1 MTMTDRVNI
10 HQTDFGSIISS
21 IADSIV
27 IVDQKGNICFANPS
41 AEDFFCRNLKELLG
55 KPFGFP
61 LIKDQTTEI
70 EVISKSGELRMA
82 EMQMTESVLGGK
94 KVYLASIRDFTELKR
109 LEQGL
114 RKQGSDLAERVK
126 ELSCLYRISKIIER
140 PKASFEEMARGIVA
154 LIPPAWQYPDITCA
168 RIILNGQEFKT
179 ENFKE
184 TDWRQT
190 SDIVVNGKQAG
201 VLEVNY
207 LEERPEKDEGPFSK
221 EERSLIDAIAER
233 LGHILDRIKGKEE
246 LQRTNRFLD
255 SIIENI
261 PNMIFLKDAKEL
273 RFIRFNRAG
282 EDLLGYS
289 RDDLLGKNDYDLFPK
304 EQADWFTEK
313 DQKVLREMDVID
325 IEEEPV
331 RTRHKGER
339 TLHTKKVPILNV
351 EGEPEYLLGIS
362 EDITERKKLEA
373 QFQQAQKME
382 AVGRLAG
389 GVAHDFNNLLMTI
402 MGNADLMLMGLA
414 EDDPFREKL
423 EQIGQN
429 GKRAAR
435 LTRQLLAFSRKQI
448 LQPVALDLNELIK
461 GFVKM
466 LERLIGEDVEL
477 ETVLV
482 SGLRLVKADP
492 GQVEQIIMNLVIN
505 ARDAMPG
512 GGKVIIETAN
522 ADLDEDYVRAH
533 DVSLQPGP
541 YVMLAVS
548 DTGTG
553 MDEETRSNIFEP
565 FFTTKEVGK
574 GTGLGLSTVYG
585 IVKQSGGYI
594 WVYSE
599 PGQGTTFKI
608 YLPAVVGETVQRK
621 KEQPPADDLTGSET
635 ILVVEDDD
643 ALRNLG
649 REILERQG
657 YRVLDAGNGIE
668 ALRISEAHR
677 GQIHLMITDVVM
689 PKMGGKKVADRSQ
702 PLYPQMKVIYMSG
715 YTDNSIAHHGIL
727 APGLNFLQKP
737 FSPEVLARK
746 VREVLD
752 A

>member
-1 MTMTDRVNI
+1 MTDRVNI

-41 AEDFFCRNLKELLG
+41 AEDFFGRNLKELLG

-82 EMQMTESVLGGK
+82 EMRMTESVLGGK

-492 GQVEQIIMNLVIN
+492 G
-505 ARDAMPG
+505 AG
-512 GGKVIIETAN
+512 GANNNEPCDQCQRRYAGRGKVIIETAN

-621 KEQPPADDLTGSET
+621 KNSLPLMTSPVPRRFWLWKTMMRSEIWVGKSLSDRDTGS
-635 ILVVEDDD
+635 
-643 ALRNLG
+643 
-649 REILERQG
+649 
-657 YRVLDAGNGIE
+657 
-668 ALRISEAHR
+668 
-677 GQIHLMITDVVM
+677 
-689 PKMGGKKVADRSQ
+689 
-702 PLYPQMKVIYMSG
+702 
-715 YTDNSIAHHGIL
+715 
-727 APGLNFLQKP
+727 
-737 FSPEVLARK
+737 
-746 VREVLD
+746 
-752 A
+752 

>member
-1 MTMTDRVNI
+1 MTDRVNI

-41 AEDFFCRNLKELLG
+41 AEDFFGRNLKELLG

-82 EMQMTESVLGGK
+82 EMRMTESVLGGK

-668 ALRISEAHR
+668 ALRISEEHR

-689 PKMGGKKVADRSQ
+689 PKMGGKKVADRLQ
-702 PLYPQMKVIYMSG
+702 QLYPQMKVIYMSG

>member
-41 AEDFFCRNLKELLG
+41 AEDFFGRNLKELLG

-82 EMQMTESVLGGK
+82 EMRMTESVLGGK

-246 LQRTNRFLD
+246 LLESEEKYQNLYD
-255 SIIENI
+255 NA
-261 PNMIFLKDAKEL
+261 PDMMVAVDAKTAAILDCNATTASE
-273 RFIRFNRAG
+273 
-282 EDLLGYS
+282 LGYTKDEIIGRPIFDMYVPDS
-289 RDDLLGKNDYDLFPK
+289 AEYAKVNLFPMFVK
-304 EQADWFTEK
+304 TGT
-313 DQKVLREMDVID
+313 I
-325 IEEEPV
+325 
-331 RTRHKGER
+331 KGEELQLKR
-339 TLHTKKVPILNV
+339 KDGGIIDVSLNASAVRDEKGNIL
-351 EGEPEYLLGIS
+351 YTASICRDIS
-362 EDITERKKLEA
+362 EKKRLEA

-389 GVAHDFNNLLMTI
+389 GVAHDFNNLLTTI
-402 MGNADLMLMGLA
+402 IGYADLMLMGLA
-414 EDDPFREKL
+414 EDDPFRENL
-423 EQIGQN
+423 EQIGEN

-448 LQPVALDLNELIK
+448 LQPVVLDLNELIK

-466 LERLIGEDVEL
+466 LERLIGEDLEL

-482 SGLRLVKADP
+482 SGLRQVEADP

-505 ARDAMPG
+505 ARDAMPD

-522 ADLDEDYVRAH
+522 TDLDEDYAKAH

-541 YVMLAVS
+541 YLMLAVS

-668 ALRISEAHR
+668 ALRISETHR

-689 PKMGGKKVADRSQ
+689 PKMGGKKVADRLQ
-702 PLYPQMKVIYMSG
+702 QLYPQMKVIYMSG

>member
-1 MTMTDRVNI
+1 MTEMVNSN
-10 HQTDFGSIISS
+10 QTDFRNIISS

-41 AEDFFCRNLKELLG
+41 AEDFFGRNLKELLG

-61 LIKDQTTEI
+61 HIKDQTTEI

-82 EMQMTESVLGGK
+82 EMRMTESVLGGK
-94 KVYLASIRDFTELKR
+94 KVYLASIRDFTELKL

-114 RKQGSDLAERVK
+114 RKQGRDLAARVK
-126 ELSCLYRISKIIER
+126 ELSCLYGISKVTER
-140 PKASFEEMARGIVA
+140 PKASFEEIARGILA
-154 LIPPAWQYPDITCA
+154 LIPPAWQYPEITCA
-168 RIILNGQEFKT
+168 RIILNGQEFTTK
-179 ENFKE
+179 NFKE
-184 TDWRQT
+184 TDWKQT
-190 SDIVVNGKQAG
+190 SDIFVNGKQAG

-207 LEERPEKDEGPFSK
+207 LEERPEKDEGLFLK

>member
-1 MTMTDRVNI
+1 MTDRVNI

-41 AEDFFCRNLKELLG
+41 AEDFFGRNLKELLG

-82 EMQMTESVLGGK
+82 EMRMTESVLGGK

-657 YRVLDAGNGIE
+657 YRVLDAGNGIGGCQG
-668 ALRISEAHR
+668 SC
-677 GQIHLMITDVVM
+677 HLNM
-689 PKMGGKKVADRSQ
+689 
-702 PLYPQMKVIYMSG
+702 
-715 YTDNSIAHHGIL
+715 HFFIL
-727 APGLNFLQKP
+727 L
-737 FSPEVLARK
+737 V
-746 VREVLD
+746 
-752 A
+752 